1 MLEQTT
7 DLTAVSLFAGVG
19 GFDLALERQGVKVV
33 AAVEIDKNARGVLAH
48 RFPNSTLF
56 PDVTEVTGEQLRAAG
71 FIPERGI
78 LTGGFPCQDLSV
90 AGKRAGLAGKR
101 SGLFWEIARLID
113 ELSPQYFILENVPGL
128 LSSNGGRDF
137 GAVLRALVDRGY
149 GVTYRVL
156 DAQYFGVPQRR
167 RRVFIVGCLGD
178 TGATTSEILALSEG
192 LSGYLEQSIKKEQ
205 ETSTTTKRRTRSSS
219 SEGSSVANDVVVGPL
234 TATGM
239 SRARG
244 TETVESNHLALENP
258 SVIAFSGGQSSG
270 SYGLGLDENVAPPL
284 RACGGNNSMAT
295 IMVPDLA
302 LALPQTLAFDTQFGS
317 NANVFEDISPTLK
330 ASQAPPSFTEVGMEP
345 IFFDSATH
353 GDGARISDKTIP
365 TLTSRMGTGGNNTP
379 LVAYAYPIIGID
391 QELNAREDVMGT
403 LQAGA
408 DSGTRMQ
415 AVAYSV
421 REDAQSDTF
430 SATELTAVNAL
441 QAHQPSPQSHHA
453 QTFIVEPA
461 VYPIQDGREMN
472 HQQNGI
478 GLGGEN
484 DPAYTLLAT
493 GGQSVALAF
502 EPGAMSRLP
511 HRHLEEVAQTLRA
524 NAGDNQ
530 QAVLINKTE
539 QVAVSYDGYNQSV
552 EVETHRSLRTGRDS
566 SDFVATIQVGETAD
580 EEATPTGN
588 LTPWPDM
595 GQPNMVYRT
604 DTATRSVDTT
614 NRHLILDTE
623 AAAKVVS
630 PTLTAYNMDSRSP
643 QSEESQRITGA
654 VHAVTSTVR
663 RLTPMECERLQ
674 GFDDGWTAFRI
685 DEKKGLISQADAP
698 RYKQM
703 GNAVAVPCVEWIVK
717 RLVEVDKARA

>member
-1 MLEQTT
+1 MLETTT

-19 GFDLALERQGVKVV
+19 GFDAALERQGVKVV

-113 ELSPQYFILENVPGL
+113 ELTPQYFILENVPGL

-137 GAVLRALVDRGY
+137 GTVIRALVDRGY
-149 GVTYRVL
+149 GVSYRIL

-167 RRVFIVGCLGD
+167 RRVFIVGSFGD
-178 TGATTSEILALSEG
+178 TGAATSEILALTEG
-192 LSGYLEQSIKKEQ
+192 LSGYLEQSIEKGQ
-205 ETSTTTKRRTRSSS
+205 GASTTPKRRTRG
-219 SEGSSVANDVVVGPL
+219 GSTERSGVEANDVVVGPL

-244 TETVESNHLALENP
+244 TETVESNHLALETDP
-258 SVIAFSGGQSSG
+258 STVLAFSSGQSDKA
-270 SYGLGLDENVAPPL
+270 YGLALDENVAPPL
-284 RACGGNNSMAT
+284 RACGGNNSMPT
-295 IMVPDLA
+295 VMVSEA
-302 LALPQTLAFDTQFGS
+302 LAESG
-317 NANVFEDISPTLK
+317 
-330 ASQAPPSFTEVGMEP
+330 P

-353 GDGARISDKTIP
+353 GDGTRISDKTVP

-379 LVAYAYPIIGID
+379 LVAYADPIYGID
-391 QELNAREDVMGT
+391 QEVNAGENVIGT
-403 LQAGA
+403 LTAGQN
-408 DSGTRMQ
+408 SGTRMQ

-421 REDAQSDTF
+421 REDAKADTF

-441 QAHQPSPQSHHA
+441 QAHQPSVQSHHA
-453 QTFIVEPA
+453 QTFIVDA
-461 VYPIQDGREMN
+461 QTFPIQDGRDMN
-472 HQQNGI
+472 HQQNGV
-478 GLGGEN
+478 GVGSEN
-484 DPAYTLLAT
+484 DPAYTLLSNGA
-493 GGQSVALAF
+493 QSSVALAF

-511 HRHLEEVAQTLRA
+511 NRHLEEVTQTLRA

-530 QAVLINKTE
+530 QAVLITE
-539 QVAVSYDGYNQSV
+539 TSEVALSYDGYNQSV
-552 EVETHRSLRTGRDS
+552 EVEKHRSLRTGRDS
-566 SDFVATIQVGETAD
+566 SDFVATIQTAD
-580 EEATPTGN
+580 EKP
-588 LTPWPDM
+588 
-595 GQPNMVYRT
+595 
-604 DTATRSVDTT
+604 
-614 NRHLILDTE
+614 I
-623 AAAKVVS
+623 VS

-643 QSEESQRITGA
+643 QSEEAQRITSA

-674 GFDDGWTAFRI
+674 GFDDEWTAFRI
-685 DEKKGLISQADAP
+685 DEKKGLIPQADAP

-703 GNAVAVPCVEWIVK
+703 GNAVAVPVVEWIVN
-717 RLVEVDKARA
+717 RLVSVDRQVKSGS

>member
-1 MLEQTT
+1 MLEKTT

-56 PDVTEVTGEQLRAAG
+56 PDVTEVTGEQLISAG

-78 LTGGFPCQDLSV
+78 ITGGFPCQDLSV

-101 SGLFWEIARLID
+101 SGLFWQIARLID
-113 ELSPQYFILENVPGL
+113 ELTPQYFILENVPGL
-128 LSSNGGRDF
+128 LSSNGGGDF
-137 GAVLRALVDRGY
+137 GAVLRALVERGY
-149 GVTYRVL
+149 GVSYRVL

-167 RRVFIVGCLGD
+167 RRVFIVGSFGD
-178 TGATTSEILALSEG
+178 TGAATSEILALTEG
-192 LSGYLEQSIKKEQ
+192 LSGHFEQSIAKGQ
-205 ETSTTTKRRTRSSS
+205 GASTTSKRRTRSSS
-219 SEGSSVANDVVVGPL
+219 GEGTNPNDVVVGPL

-258 SVIAFSGGQSSG
+258 SVLAFSGGQSSG
-270 SYGLGLDENVAPPL
+270 SYGLALDENVAPPL
-284 RACGGNNSMAT
+284 RACGGNNAMAT
-295 IMVPDLA
+295 IMVPDL
-302 LALPQTLAFDTQFGS
+302 DTGP
-317 NANVFEDISPTLK
+317 V
-330 ASQAPPSFTEVGMEP
+330 
-345 IFFDSATH
+345 FFDSATH
-353 GDGARISDKTIP
+353 GDGARIAEKTIP

-379 LVAYAYPIIGID
+379 LVAYANPVVGLD
-391 QELNAREDVMGT
+391 NELNAREELMGT

-441 QAHQPSPQSHHA
+441 QAHQPSAQSHHA

-461 VYPIQDGREMN
+461 IYPIQDGREMD
-472 HQQNGI
+472 HKQNG
-478 GLGGEN
+478 LGVGSEN

-511 HRHLEEVAQTLRA
+511 NRRLESVTQTLRA
-524 NAGDNQ
+524 HAGDNQ
-530 QAVLINKTE
+530 QAVLITDDPTAFPLDLRNATRDPEKLDAQNRQGVGVGGENDPSPTLTSASVHG
-539 QVAVSYDGYNQSV
+539 VAVSYDGYNQSV

-566 SDFVATIQVGETAD
+566 SDFVATLPAD
-580 EEATPTGN
+580 N
-588 LTPWPDM
+588 
-595 GQPNMVYRT
+595 
-604 DTATRSVDTT
+604 
-614 NRHLILDTE
+614 
-623 AAAKVVS
+623 VVS

-643 QSEESQRITGA
+643 QSEESQRIVGT

-685 DEKKGLISQADAP
+685 DEKKGLVPQADAP

-717 RLVEVDKARA
+717 RLVEVDRASA

>member
-1 MLEQTT
+1 VLKPTT

-56 PDVTEVTGEQLRAAG
+56 PDVTEVTGEQLISAG
-71 FIPERGI
+71 FVPERGI

-113 ELSPQYFILENVPGL
+113 ELTPQYFILENVPGL
-128 LSSNGGRDF
+128 LSSNRGQDF
-137 GAVLRALVDRGY
+137 GAVLGALVERGY

-167 RRVFIVGCLGD
+167 RRVFIVGSFGD

-205 ETSTTTKRRTRSSS
+205 ETSTTPKRRTRSGGA
-219 SEGSSVANDVVVGPL
+219 EGSVTS
-234 TATGM
+234 
-239 SRARG
+239 
-244 TETVESNHLALENP
+244 
-258 SVIAFSGGQSSG
+258 
-270 SYGLGLDENVAPPL
+270 
-284 RACGGNNSMAT
+284 
-295 IMVPDLA
+295 
-302 LALPQTLAFDTQFGS
+302 PQTLAFDTQFGS

-330 ASQAPPSFTEVGMEP
+330 ASQAAPSFTEVGMEP

-353 GDGARISDKTIP
+353 GDGARIAEKTIP

-379 LVAYAYPIIGID
+379 LVAYADPIIGID
-391 QELNAREDVMGT
+391 QELNARENIIGSLV
-403 LQAGA
+403 AGA
-408 DSGTRMQ
+408 NSGTQIQ

-421 REDAQSDTF
+421 REDAQSNTF
-430 SATELTAVNAL
+430 SATELSAVNAL

-453 QTFIVEPA
+453 QTFIVEVEPTIF
-461 VYPIQDGREMN
+461 PIQDGREMN

-478 GLGGEN
+478 GVGSEN

-493 GGQSVALAF
+493 GGQS
-502 EPGAMSRLP
+502 
-511 HRHLEEVAQTLRA
+511 
-524 NAGDNQ
+524 
-530 QAVLINKTE
+530 I
-539 QVAVSYDGYNQSV
+539 
-552 EVETHRSLRTGRDS
+552 
-566 SDFVATIQVGETAD
+566 AT
-580 EEATPTGN
+580 
-588 LTPWPDM
+588 
-595 GQPNMVYRT
+595 
-604 DTATRSVDTT
+604 
-614 NRHLILDTE
+614 
-623 AAAKVVS
+623 VS
-630 PTLTAYNMDSRSP
+630 PA
-643 QSEESQRITGA
+643 I
-654 VHAVTSTVR
+654 TSTVR
-663 RLTPMECERLQ
+663 RLTPKECERLQ
-674 GFDDGWTAFRI
+674 GFPTVENIGIIEWCSDPLKNYVDAENQNPKSPSPALSVANEQPSETAKSAENISPTNAHQTAEPALVNVEVNCEGEMLEIHSQGKLILSVNTAEKSSRSAHPLLNADFVPRLVLTLQTLGLITLNGKVASPTSETSLTTVKSGVPFVRLSGNEMTLLAKDVVSDLTIQHPPTTPTTLFLSDTNHLEQNLQTLCCSVIPAIIGFTQTPTNGVTTYRFHLRAKQPWTEFRI

-717 RLVEVDKARA
+717 RLVEIDRATR

>member
-1 MLEQTT
+1 
-7 DLTAVSLFAGVG
+7 
-19 GFDLALERQGVKVV
+19 VKVV

-56 PDVTEVTGEQLRAAG
+56 PDVTEVTGEQLISAG
-71 FIPERGI
+71 FVPERGI
-78 LTGGFPCQDLSV
+78 ITGGFPCQDLSV

-101 SGLFWEIARLID
+101 SGLFWQIARLID
-113 ELSPQYFILENVPGL
+113 ELTPQYFILENVPGL
-128 LSSNGGRDF
+128 LSSNGGGDF
-137 GAVLRALVDRGY
+137 GAVLRALVERGY
-149 GVTYRVL
+149 GVSYRVL
-156 DAQYFGVPQRR
+156 DAQHFGVPQRR
-167 RRVFIVGCLGD
+167 RRVFIVGSFGD
-178 TGATTSEILALSEG
+178 TGATTSEILALTEG
-192 LSGYLEQSIKKEQ
+192 LSGHLEQSIEKGKNP
-205 ETSTTTKRRTRSSS
+205 STTSKRRTRSGSG
-219 SEGSSVANDVVVGPL
+219 EGSGVDANDVVVGPL

-244 TETVESNHLALENP
+244 TETVESNHLAMEQSPVL
-258 SVIAFSGGQSSG
+258 AFSGGQSSG
-270 SYGLGLDENVAPPL
+270 SYGLAIDDNVAPPL

-295 IMVPDLA
+295 IMVPDL
-302 LALPQTLAFDTQFGS
+302 DTG
-317 NANVFEDISPTLK
+317 
-330 ASQAPPSFTEVGMEP
+330 P

-353 GDGARISDKTIP
+353 GDGARIAEKTIP

-379 LVAYAYPIIGID
+379 LVAYADPIGFSHTQGLSAQASTSAFPTLRSGGAGHAVMELTPLVAYAGPVIGID
-391 QELNAREDVMGT
+391 QELNAREDLMGT

-441 QAHQPSPQSHHA
+441 QAHQPSVQSHHA

-461 VYPIQDGREMN
+461 IFPIQDGREMD
-472 HQQNGI
+472 HKQNG
-478 GLGGEN
+478 LGVGSEN

-511 HRHLEEVAQTLRA
+511 NRRLESVTQTLRA
-524 NAGDNQ
+524 HAGDNQ
-530 QAVLINKTE
+530 QAVLITDDPTAFPLDLRNATRDPEKLDAQNRQGVGVGGENDPSPTLTSASVHG
-539 QVAVSYDGYNQSV
+539 VAVSYDGYNQSV
-552 EVETHRSLRTGRDS
+552 EVETYRSLRTGRDS
-566 SDFVATIQVGETAD
+566 SDFVAT
-580 EEATPTGN
+580 
-588 LTPWPDM
+588 LS
-595 GQPNMVYRT
+595 T
-604 DTATRSVDTT
+604 D
-614 NRHLILDTE
+614 N
-623 AAAKVVS
+623 VVS

-643 QSEESQRITGA
+643 QSEESQRIVGT

-674 GFDDGWTAFRI
+674 GFDDNWTAFRI
-685 DEKKGLISQADAP
+685 DEKKGLVPQADAP

-703 GNAVAVPCVEWIVK
+703 GNAVAVPVVEWIVK
-717 RLVEVDKARA
+717 RLVEVDRACA

>member
-1 MLEQTT
+1 MLEKTT

-48 RFPNSTLF
+48 RFPDTQLF
-56 PDVTEVTGEQLRAAG
+56 NDVTEVTGEQLISAG

-78 LTGGFPCQDLSV
+78 ITGGFPCQDLSV

-101 SGLFWEIARLID
+101 SGLFWQIARLID
-113 ELSPQYFILENVPGL
+113 ELTPQYFILENVPGL
-128 LSSNGGRDF
+128 LSSNGGGDF
-137 GAVLRALVDRGY
+137 GAVLRALVERGY
-149 GVTYRVL
+149 GVSYRVL

-167 RRVFIVGCLGD
+167 RRVFIVGSFGD
-178 TGATTSEILALSEG
+178 TGAATSEILALTEG
-192 LSGYLEQSIKKEQ
+192 LSGHFEQSIAKGQ
-205 ETSTTTKRRTRSSS
+205 GASTTSKRRTRSSS
-219 SEGSSVANDVVVGPL
+219 GEGTNPNDVVVGPL

-258 SVIAFSGGQSSG
+258 SVLAFSSGQSSG
-270 SYGLGLDENVAPPL
+270 SYGLALDENVAPPL
-284 RACGGNNSMAT
+284 RACGGNNAMAT
-295 IMVPDLA
+295 IVVPDL
-302 LALPQTLAFDTQFGS
+302 DTGP
-317 NANVFEDISPTLK
+317 V
-330 ASQAPPSFTEVGMEP
+330 
-345 IFFDSATH
+345 FFDSATH
-353 GDGARISDKTIP
+353 GDGARIAEKTIP

-379 LVAYAYPIIGID
+379 LVAYANVIGID
-391 QELNAREDVMGT
+391 QELNARENLMGT

-441 QAHQPSPQSHHA
+441 QAHQPSAQSHHA

-461 VYPIQDGREMN
+461 IYPIQPVIGLDSELNAREELMGPLKIGGSGPAIYPIQDGREMD
-472 HQQNGI
+472 HKQNG
-478 GLGGEN
+478 LGVGSEN

-511 HRHLEEVAQTLRA
+511 NRRLESVTQTLRA
-524 NAGDNQ
+524 HAGDNQ
-530 QAVLINKTE
+530 QAVLITDDPTAFPLDLRNATRDPEKLDAQNRQGVGVGGENDPSPTLTSASVHG
-539 QVAVSYDGYNQSV
+539 VAVSYDGYNQRV

-566 SDFVATIQVGETAD
+566 SDFVATLPAD
-580 EEATPTGN
+580 N
-588 LTPWPDM
+588 
-595 GQPNMVYRT
+595 
-604 DTATRSVDTT
+604 
-614 NRHLILDTE
+614 
-623 AAAKVVS
+623 VVS

-643 QSEESQRITGA
+643 QSEESQRIVGT

-685 DEKKGLISQADAP
+685 DEKKGLVPQADAP

-717 RLVEVDKARA
+717 RLVEVDRASA

>member
-1 MLEQTT
+1 M
-7 DLTAVSLFAGVG
+7 
-19 GFDLALERQGVKVV
+19 KVV

-56 PDVTEVTGEQLRAAG
+56 NDVTEVTGEQLISAG
-71 FIPERGI
+71 FVPERGI
-78 LTGGFPCQDLSV
+78 ITGGFPCQDLSV

-101 SGLFWEIARLID
+101 SGLFWQIARLID
-113 ELSPQYFILENVPGL
+113 ELTPQYFILENVPGL
-128 LSSNGGRDF
+128 LSSNGGGDF
-137 GAVLRALVDRGY
+137 GAVLRALVERGY
-149 GVTYRVL
+149 GVSYRVL

-167 RRVFIVGCLGD
+167 RRVFIVGSFGD
-178 TGATTSEILALSEG
+178 TGAATSEILALTEG
-192 LSGYLEQSIKKEQ
+192 LSGHFEQSIAKGQ
-205 ETSTTTKRRTRSSS
+205 GASTTSKRRTRSSS
-219 SEGSSVANDVVVGPL
+219 GEGTNPNDVVVGPL

-258 SVIAFSGGQSSG
+258 SVLAFSGGQSSG
-270 SYGLGLDENVAPPL
+270 SYGLAFDENVAPPL
-284 RACGGNNSMAT
+284 RACGGNNAMAT
-295 IMVPDLA
+295 IMVPDL
-302 LALPQTLAFDTQFGS
+302 DTGP
-317 NANVFEDISPTLK
+317 V
-330 ASQAPPSFTEVGMEP
+330 
-345 IFFDSATH
+345 FFDSATH
-353 GDGARISDKTIP
+353 GDGARIAEKTIP

-379 LVAYAYPIIGID
+379 LVAYANVIGID
-391 QELNAREDVMGT
+391 QELNARENLMGT

-441 QAHQPSPQSHHA
+441 QAHQPSAQSHHA

-461 VYPIQDGREMN
+461 IYPIQDGREMD
-472 HQQNGI
+472 HKQNG
-478 GLGGEN
+478 LGVGSEN

-511 HRHLEEVAQTLRA
+511 NRRLESVTQTLRA
-524 NAGDNQ
+524 HAGDNQ
-530 QAVLINKTE
+530 QAVLITDDPTAFPLDLRNATRDPEKLDAQNRQGVGVGGENDPSPTLTSASVHG
-539 QVAVSYDGYNQSV
+539 VAVSYDGYNQSV

-566 SDFVATIQVGETAD
+566 SDFVATLPAD
-580 EEATPTGN
+580 N
-588 LTPWPDM
+588 
-595 GQPNMVYRT
+595 
-604 DTATRSVDTT
+604 
-614 NRHLILDTE
+614 
-623 AAAKVVS
+623 VVS

-643 QSEESQRITGA
+643 QSEESQRIVGT

-674 GFDDGWTAFRI
+674 GFDDGHTAFRI
-685 DEKKGLISQADAP
+685 DEKKGLVPQADAP

-703 GNAVAVPCVEWIVK
+703 GNAVAVPVVEWIVK
-717 RLVEVDKARA
+717 RLVEVDRASA